1 MTNNIFETK
10 VADGTIVIHTYT
22 HKSYTVVN
30 KHLKIK
36 NPTTDIWFDAVS
48 YKPNYPND
56 EKLFA
61 REKQSFIEDF
71 DLPKS
76 YCEEHNCPFFKN
88 GIPTCDGLGC

>member
-1 MTNNIFETK
+1 MTTFKFEYE
-10 VADGTIVIHTYT
+10 VNDGTTVIHTKYD
-22 HKSYTVVN
+22 KRYTVVN

-36 NPTTDIWFDAVS
+36 NPTTGEWVDAVS

-61 REKQSFIEDF
+61 REKQSFIEEF

-76 YCEEHNCPFFKN
+76 YCEEHNCPFIN
-88 GIPTCDGLGC
+88 HCDGLGC